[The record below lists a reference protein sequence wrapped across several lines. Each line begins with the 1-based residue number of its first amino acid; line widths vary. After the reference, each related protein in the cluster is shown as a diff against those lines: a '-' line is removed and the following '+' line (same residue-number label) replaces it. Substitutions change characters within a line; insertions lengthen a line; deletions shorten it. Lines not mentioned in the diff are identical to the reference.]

1 MKALVHTQ
9 PYQLEYTEFPD
20 PVMGNND
27 VLVRVKACGIC
38 GSDVH
43 GYTGKTG
50 RRIPPI
56 IMGHEASGVI
66 EGTGGGI
73 GALHPGDRVSF
84 DSTVYCNRCG
94 PCRSGIYNR
103 CEQRQVLGVSVE
115 QFKRHGAYA
124 ELVAV
129 PEWIVSKLPDPISF
143 VQAALAEPASIGL
156 HAATRYVSSDQDTV
170 VIIGAGPIGL
180 FILQAVRLRGVN
192 HTIVSDI
199 NPFRLG
205 IAKQLGADEVV
216 NPAEEDLPA
225 AVLKATHQRGADAVF
240 EAVGYAETL
249 QTAAA
254 VTKVGGQVIAV
265 GLLDRR
271 VELDMQAFISRE
283 LTLTGS
289 YASAGEYR
297 EALDYLATGRIAVDP
312 LISEVLP
319 LEQGPQAFERLLKGE
334 EDLLKIILEP

>member
-9 PYQLEYTEFPD
+9 PYQLEVADFPD
-20 PVMGNND
+20 PVMGADD
-27 VLVRVKACGIC
+27 VLIRVKACGIC

-66 EGTGGGI
+66 EAAGERVT
-73 GALHPGDRVSF
+73 AFQPGDRVSF

-94 PCRSGIYNR
+94 PCRSGLYNR

-129 PEWIVSKLPDPISF
+129 PEWIVSKLPDALSF

-156 HAATRYVSSDQDTV
+156 HAATRYVPSDKDTV

-180 FILQAVRLRGVN
+180 FILQAVRLRGGN
-192 HTIVSDI
+192 RIIVADI
-199 NPFRLG
+199 NAFRLG
-205 IAKQLGADEVV
+205 LAKQLGADEVV
-216 NPAEEDLPA
+216 NPAEEDLAA
-225 AVLKATHQRGADAVF
+225 AVRKATQNRGADAVF
-240 EAVGYAETL
+240 EAVGVAATL

-254 VTKVGGQVIAV
+254 VTKAGGQVIAV
-265 GLLDRR
+265 GLLDRM
-271 VELDMQAFISRE
+271 VAVDMQAFISRE

-297 EALDYLATGRIAVDP
+297 EGLDHLAAGRIRVDP

-319 LEQGPQAFERLLKGE
+319 LEQGPRAFERLLKGE
-334 EDLLKIILEP
+334 ENLVKIVLEP